1 MPKICKDDLVILP
14 SGLAKELGGV
24 NPLGVCYKISLVI
37 HCYDPVTLRCYDIS
51 AKQYW
56 NYEEDIVVVPFRGQE
71 TKFIV
76 QDIEEDQKKAS
87 MINTTFSNIANRF
100 AHVEVMKEKDNE
112 TYCCQTHLG
121 HILKH
126 GDSVLG
132 YEIGSINC
140 TEDLQ
145 SLKGQKSLPDV
156 ILIRKQ
162 YDEKHKKKKIWK
174 LKR

>member
-1 MPKICKDDLVILP
+1 MGVEENEFGGKRKKFEERKKMDL
-14 SGLAKELGGV
+14 
-24 NPLGVCYKISLVI
+24 
-37 HCYDPVTLRCYDIS
+37 
-51 AKQYW
+51 
-56 NYEEDIVVVPFRGQE
+56 EEF
-71 TKFIV
+71 
-76 QDIEEDQKKAS
+76 
-87 MINTTFSNIANRF
+87 
-100 AHVEVMKEKDNE
+100 EVMKEKDNQ

-126 GDSVLG
+126 GDSVVG

-145 SLKGQKSLPDV
+145 SLKGQESLPDV